1 MIDKIKNI
9 KIEDKTAIKI
19 ILFAI
24 FISMLALNFLTPL
37 IADDYSYALTYDH
50 TRIKNIIDIIN
61 YQSHHYMVWGGRSI
75 AHGIAQIFL
84 MFPKHIFSVF
94 NSIIYIVVI
103 NLIYK
108 IAKGKEKE
116 DKPYL
121 LLGIHFI
128 LYFLTPVFGQT
139 CIWLIGSCNYI
150 WTMAIILALIYQF
163 TNNSDKKDSL
173 IRIILMLL
181 LGVLAGWTNE
191 NTSFGLIIILMSI
204 IIINKINKEK
214 LSKWKFSGLI
224 GSIIG
229 FATMI
234 LAPGNYVRSA
244 EFVDNDFILV
254 KWAKR
259 FIDYTM
265 NICNYC
271 LPIIIILVVLITI
284 YIYNHKK
291 INAYVYAFI
300 LGSFFSVYS
309 MLLSPSFPA
318 RSWFGVIVYLA
329 IGALILAYNLDKIN
343 KVFKP
348 ILLDIIVITSF
359 IFIGDYLKLAMD
371 INQLRGTWSYRIE
384 QIKTTKDSP
393 IVFYE
398 YITTNHKN
406 PNYDLADVYPEVNV
420 WPNTSIA
427 DYYGVG
433 DQGIVRYVEE
443 ENEK

>member
-9 KIEDKTAIKI
+9 KIENKTAFRI
-19 ILFAI
+19 ILFTI
-24 FISMLALNFLTPL
+24 FLSMVVLNLLTPL
-37 IADDYSYALTYDH
+37 IADDYSYALTYNH
-50 TRIKNIIDIIN
+50 TRIKSIIDIIN

-75 AHGIAQIFL
+75 AHGIAQFFL

-94 NSIIYIVVI
+94 NSLIYIVVI

-108 IAKGKEKE
+108 IVKGKEKE

-150 WTMAIILALIYQF
+150 WTTSIILFLIYQF
-163 TNNSDKKDSL
+163 KNNSDKKDNIL
-173 IRIILMLL
+173 RIILMLL
-181 LGVLAGWTNE
+181 LGILAGWTNE
-191 NTSFGLIIILMSI
+191 NTSFGLIVVLVSSLV
-204 IIINKINKEK
+204 INKINKEK
-214 LSKWKFSGLI
+214 ISKWKISGLI

-229 FATMI
+229 FIIMI
-234 LAPGNYVRSA
+234 GAPGNYVRS
-244 EFVDNDFILV
+244 EKFVDNDFILV

-259 FIDYTM
+259 FINCTTGIVD
-265 NICNYC
+265 NC
-271 LPIIIILVVLITI
+271 LPLIILLVILFTI
-284 YIYNHKK
+284 YIYNRKK
-291 INAYVYAFI
+291 INTWVYVFI

-309 MLLSPSFPA
+309 MVLSPEFPP
-318 RSWFGVIVYLA
+318 RSWFGVIIYLS
-329 IGALILAYNLDKIN
+329 IGTLLLVYNLDKIH
-343 KVFKP
+343 KIFKP
-348 ILLDIIVITSF
+348 IILDILVITSF
-359 IFIGDYLKLAMD
+359 IFIVDYLKLAMD
-371 INQLRGTWSYRIE
+371 INQLRGTWSYRIQ

-406 PNYDLADVYPEVNV
+406 PNYQLADIYEDKDS
-420 WPNTSIA
+420 WPNKEIA
-427 DYYGVG
+427 IYYNIEE
-433 DQGIVRYVEE
+433 QGIVRYVEE